1 MPTASGPQG
10 SRRRRRFIFLA
21 VALVVAIV
29 AAVAWTL
36 LTSKSV
42 FPPRTL
48 VMATGPEGSA
58 AQERGERYRA
68 ILARAGLDLRL
79 LPTAGGVENLAR
91 LRDPRSGV
99 SVAFVEAGI
108 ASNEDSS
115 DLASL
120 GTVSFEPIWFFLRY
134 QPHATPAQALP
145 GKRISIGQEGS
156 GTRVVARRLLQLN
169 GVEEAS
175 VKLLGLTPEEA
186 SDALLRGKI
195 DAAVMLTSWQSP
207 AVRKLL
213 AADGVVLA
221 TFPRA
226 DAYVALFPLLNKL
239 VLPTGVVDLARNIP
253 PADVTLL
260 AVQESL
266 AVRRDLHPA
275 AQYLLLE
282 AASEVHGGPGIFQKA
297 GRFPAGE
304 AIDLPLSDQARTFY
318 KSGRPFLYRYLPF
331 WLSGLTERLLIVLI
345 PLLAV
350 AYPLARILPQMYQW
364 WMQHHLF
371 KLYGDLKLLE
381 IEAKRRGA
389 GESIDDLILALDTLQ
404 ERTTRMFVTLSFAQR
419 RYILKE
425 HIKLTREQFEK
436 RRGIV
441 SAAGGA

>member
-1 MPTASGPQG
+1 VAA
-10 SRRRRRFIFLA
+10 LA
-21 VALVVAIV
+21 VAIAA
-29 AAVAWTL
+29 AAVWTL
-36 LTSKSV
+36 LTSKSI

-48 VMATGPEGSA
+48 VMATGPGGGA
-58 AQERGERYRA
+58 NQGLGERYRA

-79 LPTAGGVENLAR
+79 LTTAGGVENLAR

-99 SVAFVEAGI
+99 SVALVEAGI
-108 ASNEDSS
+108 ASKEESS
-115 DLASL
+115 DLVSL
-120 GTVSFEPIWFFLRY
+120 GTVSFEPIWLFLRGR
-134 QPHATPAQALP
+134 PDTSPAQALQ

-169 GVEEAS
+169 GVEETR
-175 VKLLGLTPEEA
+175 VKLLGLSPEQAAE
-186 SDALLRGKI
+186 ALLRGEI
-195 DAAVMLTSWQSP
+195 DAAIILTSWESP

-213 AADGVVLA
+213 VADGIVLA

-239 VLPTGVVDLARNIP
+239 VLPTGVLDLARNVP

-266 AVRRDLHPA
+266 AVRKDLHPA
-275 AQYLLLE
+275 LQYILLE

-297 GRFPAGE
+297 GRFPAPE
-304 AIDLPLSDQARTFY
+304 AIDLPVSRQALEFY
-318 KSGRPFLYRYLPF
+318 KSGPPFLYRYLPF
-331 WLSGLTERLLIVLI
+331 WLSGMTEHLLIVLI

-371 KLYGDLKLLE
+371 KLYGELKL
-381 IEAKRRGA
+381 IETELGRRGA
-389 GESIDDLILALDTLQ
+389 GESIDDLLAALDSLYQ
-404 ERTTRMFVTLSFAQR
+404 RANRMFVTLSFAQR

-425 HIKLTREQFEK
+425 HIQLAREQFEK
-436 RRGIV
+436 HQENAQKG
-441 SAAGGA
+441 

>member
-1 MPTASGPQG
+1 
-10 SRRRRRFIFLA
+10 
-21 VALVVAIV
+21 VAIV
-29 AAVAWTL
+29 AVAVTAAAVWTL
-36 LTSKSV
+36 LTSKSIL
-42 FPPRTL
+42 PPRTL
-48 VMATGPEGSA
+48 IMATGPEGGA
-58 AQERGERYRA
+58 NQEFGERYRT
-68 ILARAGLDLRL
+68 ILAREGLDLRP
-79 LPTAGGVENLAR
+79 LPTAGAVENLAR

-108 ASNEDSS
+108 ASKEESS

-120 GTVSFEPIWFFLRY
+120 GTVSFEPIWLFLRG
-134 QPHATPAQALP
+134 QPHAAPTKALQ

-169 GVEEAS
+169 GVEETS
-175 VKLLGLTPEEA
+175 VKLLGLSPEQAAE
-186 SDALLRGKI
+186 ALLRGEV

-213 AADGVVLA
+213 VADGIVLA

-239 VLPTGVVDLARNIP
+239 VLPTGVVDLVKNIP

-266 AVRRDLHPA
+266 AVRKDLHPA
-275 AQYLLLE
+275 LQYILLE

-297 GRFPAGE
+297 GRFPAPE

-331 WLSGLTERLLIVLI
+331 WLSGMTERLLIVLI

-350 AYPLARILPQMYQW
+350 AYPLARLLPQLYQW

-371 KLYGDLKLLE
+371 KLYGELKLLE
-381 IEAKRRGA
+381 NELERRGP
-389 GESIDDLILALDTLQ
+389 GESIDDLQSALDSLQ
-404 ERTTRMFVTLSFAQR
+404 QRATRMFVTLSFAQR
-419 RYILKE
+419 RHILKN
-425 HIKLTREQFEK
+425 HIQQAREQLEK
-436 RRGIV
+436 HRENAQKG
-441 SAAGGA
+441 

>member
-1 MPTASGPQG
+1 MTNASKPQG
-10 SRRRRRFIFLA
+10 SRRRGRF
-21 VALVVAIV
+21 ALVVAIV
-29 AAVAWTL
+29 AVAVTAAAVWTL
-36 LTSKSV
+36 LTSKSIL
-42 FPPRTL
+42 PPRTL
-48 VMATGPEGSA
+48 IMATGPEGGA
-58 AQERGERYRA
+58 NQEFGERYRT
-68 ILARAGLDLRL
+68 ILAREGLDLRP
-79 LPTAGGVENLAR
+79 LPTAGAVENLAR

-108 ASNEDSS
+108 ASKEKSS

-120 GTVSFEPIWFFLRY
+120 GTVSFEPIWLFLRD
-134 QPHATPAQALP
+134 QPHAAPTKALQ

-169 GVEEAS
+169 GVEETS
-175 VKLLGLTPEEA
+175 VKLLELSPEQAAE
-186 SDALLRGKI
+186 ALLRGEV

-213 AADGVVLA
+213 VADGIVLA

-239 VLPTGVVDLARNIP
+239 VLPTGVVDLVKNIP

-266 AVRRDLHPA
+266 AVRKDLHPA
-275 AQYLLLE
+275 LQYILLE

-297 GRFPAGE
+297 GRFPAPE

-331 WLSGLTERLLIVLI
+331 WLSGMTERLLIVLI

-350 AYPLARILPQMYQW
+350 AYPLARLLPQLYQW

-371 KLYGDLKLLE
+371 KLYGELKLLE
-381 IEAKRRGA
+381 NELERRGP
-389 GESIDDLILALDTLQ
+389 GESIDDLQSALDSLQ
-404 ERTTRMFVTLSFAQR
+404 QRATRMFVTLSFAQR
-419 RYILKE
+419 RHILKN
-425 HIKLTREQFEK
+425 HIQQAREQLEK
-436 RRGIV
+436 YRENAQKG
-441 SAAGGA
+441 

>member
-1 MPTASGPQG
+1 VAVLA
-10 SRRRRRFIFLA
+10 LA
-21 VALVVAIV
+21 VA
-29 AAVAWTL
+29 AAVVWML

-58 AQERGERYRA
+58 NQEFGARYRA
-68 ILARAGLDLRL
+68 ILARAGLDLKL
-79 LPTAGGVENLAR
+79 LPSAGAVENLAR

-108 ASNEDSS
+108 ASKEDSS
-115 DLASL
+115 GLASL
-120 GTVSFEPIWFFLRY
+120 GTVSFEPIWLFLRS
-134 QPHATPAQALP
+134 QPHVTPTQALP

-195 DAAVMLTSWQSP
+195 DAAVMLTSLQSP

-213 AADGVVLA
+213 VADGIVLA

-239 VLPTGVVDLARNIP
+239 VLPTGVVDLVRNIP

-371 KLYGDLKLLE
+371 KLYGDLKYVETELE
-381 IEAKRRGA
+381 RRGA
-389 GESIDDLILALDTLQ
+389 GDSIDDLLSALDTLQ
-404 ERTTRMFVTLSFAQR
+404 QRTNRMFVTVSFSQR
-419 RYILKE
+419 LFILKG
-425 HIKLTREQFEK
+425 HIAVAREQLEK
-436 RRGIV
+436 RR
-441 SAAGGA
+441 STLSTAGGA

>member
-1 MPTASGPQG
+1 MTNASKPQG
-10 SRRRRRFIFLA
+10 SRRRGRF
-21 VALVVAIV
+21 ALVVAIV
-29 AAVAWTL
+29 AVAVTAAAVWTL
-36 LTSKSV
+36 LTSKSIL
-42 FPPRTL
+42 PPRTL
-48 VMATGPEGSA
+48 IMATGPEGGA
-58 AQERGERYRA
+58 NQEFGERYRT
-68 ILARAGLDLRL
+68 ILAREGLDLRP
-79 LPTAGGVENLAR
+79 LPTAGAVENLAR

-108 ASNEDSS
+108 ASKEKSS

-120 GTVSFEPIWFFLRY
+120 GTVSFEPIWLFLRD
-134 QPHATPAQALP
+134 QPHAAPTKALQ

-169 GVEEAS
+169 GVEETS
-175 VKLLGLTPEEA
+175 VKLLELSPEQAAE
-186 SDALLRGKI
+186 ALLRGEV

-213 AADGVVLA
+213 VADGIVLA

-239 VLPTGVVDLARNIP
+239 VLPTGVVDLVKNIP

-266 AVRRDLHPA
+266 AVRKDLHPA
-275 AQYLLLE
+275 LQYILLE

-297 GRFPAGE
+297 GRFPAPE

-331 WLSGLTERLLIVLI
+331 WLSGMTERLLIVLI

-350 AYPLARILPQMYQW
+350 AYPLARLLPQLYQW

-371 KLYGDLKLLE
+371 KLYGELKLLE
-381 IEAKRRGA
+381 TELDRRGA
-389 GESIDDLILALDTLQ
+389 GESIDDLQSALDSLQ
-404 ERTTRMFVTLSFAQR
+404 QRANRMFVTLSFAQR
-419 RYILKE
+419 RHILKN
-425 HIKLTREQFEK
+425 HIQQAREQLEK
-436 RRGIV
+436 YRENAQKG
-441 SAAGGA
+441 

>member
-1 MPTASGPQG
+1 VA
-10 SRRRRRFIFLA
+10 
-21 VALVVAIV
+21 ALVVAV
-29 AAVAWTL
+29 AAAAIWTL

-48 VMATGPEGSA
+48 VMATGPEGGA
-58 AQERGERYRA
+58 NQELGERYRT
-68 ILARAGLDLRL
+68 ILAREGLDLRL
-79 LPTAGGVENLAR
+79 IPSPGGVENLAR

-99 SVAFVEAGI
+99 SVGFVEAGI
-108 ASNEDSS
+108 ARGEDSS

-120 GTVSFEPIWFFLRY
+120 GTVSFEPIWLFLRG
-134 QPHATPAQALP
+134 QAHTIPTQALQ

-169 GVEEAS
+169 GVEETS
-175 VKLLGLTPEEA
+175 VKLLGLSPEQAAE
-186 SDALLRGKI
+186 ALLRGEV

-213 AADGVVLA
+213 AADGIVLA

-239 VLPTGVVDLARNIP
+239 VLPTGVADLARNVP
-253 PADVTLL
+253 PTDVTLL

-266 AVRRDLHPA
+266 AVRKDLHPA
-275 AQYLLLE
+275 LQYILLE

-297 GRFPAGE
+297 GRFPAPE
-304 AIDLPLSDQARTFY
+304 AIDLPLSDQARNFY

-331 WLSGLTERLLIVLI
+331 WLSGITERLLIVLI

-381 IEAKRRGA
+381 TEARRRGA
-389 GESIDDLILALDTLQ
+389 GESIDDLISALDTLQ

-419 RYILKE
+419 RYILKQ
-425 HIKLTREQFEK
+425 HIQLAREQFEK
-436 RRGIV
+436 HQENTQRG
-441 SAAGGA
+441 